1 MARAQVWKLS
11 RVDMCEICANSVR
24 ISGFPHTSKQH
35 WLGEM
40 YRQPGPSGNKI
51 AYVQKEA
58 RKGGRKEKE
67 EEKGEE
73 KEEEN
78 DNDNN

>member
-1 MARAQVWKLS
+1 M
-11 RVDMCEICANSVR
+11 DMCEICANSVR